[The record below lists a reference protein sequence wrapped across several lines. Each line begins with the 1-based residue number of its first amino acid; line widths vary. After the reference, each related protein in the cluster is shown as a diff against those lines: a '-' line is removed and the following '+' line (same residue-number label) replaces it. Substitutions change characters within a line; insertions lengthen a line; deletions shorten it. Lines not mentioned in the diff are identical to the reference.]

1 MSAAGGTAFN
11 GGGPM
16 GAAAAVTL
24 DSFQQQQQQDSDCA
38 IVAGEEDEVMEVTPE
53 VHRDFFTGKHFLL
66 TGNDDRDRSDEGTY
80 DKTYSLLLDA
90 QALQWSLIFLTDAFT
105 TGFIFVQYL
114 RGF

>member
-1 MSAAGGTAFN
+1 MSAGGTAFN

-24 DSFQQQQQQDSDCA
+24 DSFQQQQQQQQDSDCA

-66 TGNDDRDRSDEGTY
+66 TGNDDRDRSDEGMTRLVLSFWTCKLCNGHSP
-80 DKTYSLLLDA
+80 D
-90 QALQWSLIFLTDAFT
+90 I
-105 TGFIFVQYL
+105 
-114 RGF
+114 